1 LWIVGR
7 GAHRVAAGKVAVR
20 AGGVLPDAV
29 SQPADPVRQ
38 TAAQAAVP
46 AHGQLAS
53 HRAAV
58 LRPTGGQDAHRDA
71 HPGHAAQRQQLQLA
85 VHKLHVTLRLEADDG
100 HARPVVMPRP
110 PLVLTL
116 SRSLSLSG
124 IKKYIYINITTDIVH
139 AHILLLFINIL

>member
-1 LWIVGR
+1 LRIVGR

-53 HRAAV
+53 H
-58 LRPTGGQDAHRDA
+58 
-71 HPGHAAQRQQLQLA
+71 
-85 VHKLHVTLRLEADDG
+85 
-100 HARPVVMPRP
+100 
-110 PLVLTL
+110 
-116 SRSLSLSG
+116 
-124 IKKYIYINITTDIVH
+124 
-139 AHILLLFINIL
+139 